1 MIEFS
6 IWEFTKCFLSPKLVP
21 PQKLAILEIWAAY
34 LSIHYSE
41 KQNKH
46 SPPPS
51 YTHAHAY
58 SLHCYCKLC
67 LSLLKRTPPCPPP
80 NLETRKHPRTLKRKK
95 KKKMSLSGILVS
107 MGSVLAVCLK
117 EEGAN
122 CKRRCSDRG
131 QIAERVSGVAVKKI
145 ILIQVSSFPQVSWAE
160 GKRSL
165 LLVRS
170 IVLFLVSSWEMQLRI
185 GDVFHNTYPER
196 EALVYLHDKVT
207 YDTKTHQRSFFPLL
221 PSL

>member
-6 IWEFTKCFLSPKLVP
+6 IWEFTKCFLSPELVP

-67 LSLLKRTPPCPPP
+67 LYFLKITPPCPPP

-95 KKKMSLSGILVS
+95 KNELVWNSCEHGIRP
-107 MGSVLAVCLK
+107 GCLF
-117 EEGAN
+117 EGRR

-131 QIAERVSGVAVKKI
+131 QMAERVSGVAVKKI
-145 ILIQVSSFPQVSWAE
+145 ILIQVSSFPQVS
-160 GKRSL
+160 
-165 LLVRS
+165 
-170 IVLFLVSSWEMQLRI
+170 
-185 GDVFHNTYPER
+185 
-196 EALVYLHDKVT
+196 
-207 YDTKTHQRSFFPLL
+207 
-221 PSL
+221 